1 MVFWSRREDSNL
13 DPSVPNR
20 VLWWNL
26 STNFEALVILG
37 TVGQLNR
44 LSDRLFALPKRVQIR
59 GRPVSDYRTDVGLV
73 PPPT

>member
-1 MVFWSRREDSNL
+1 
-13 DPSVPNR
+13 
-20 VLWWNL
+20 
-26 STNFEALVILG
+26 LG